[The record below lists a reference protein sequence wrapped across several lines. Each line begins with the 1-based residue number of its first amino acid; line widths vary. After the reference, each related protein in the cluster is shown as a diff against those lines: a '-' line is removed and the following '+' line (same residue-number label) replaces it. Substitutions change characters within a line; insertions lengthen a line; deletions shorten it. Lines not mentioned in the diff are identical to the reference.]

1 MTRYRL
7 KLTFKGKNMATN
19 EQKELALET
28 IEADD
33 GSAVVEV
40 DEKLLQSDELEE
52 QNGFDRAK
60 EGGAKA
66 DATDDDHPDDDDEL
80 RNAKRSRRRAKR
92 DLVRKTN
99 QEKDVQLVALKREN
113 EEFKRR
119 LSQVERSSKTEGLIR
134 IDKNLEDANYRVEYA
149 KLKLAEATQNSDGQ
163 AMVEA
168 QTLWNAAQREV
179 DALSYQ
185 RRRAD
190 QELRQPQQQQTADP
204 TIQRFA
210 QQWMA
215 KNSWYN
221 PSTTDPDSRVAKKI
235 DELMG
240 AQGWDPTDPDYWDE
254 LDSRL
259 QKELPHRY
267 NETNDNDSRNVRR
280 PRNVVGSSGREASAA
295 YGGSNRTQFVLSPE
309 RVKAMKES
317 GSWDN
322 PERKAKMIKQYI
334 AFDRS
339 NRN

>member
-1 MTRYRL
+1 
-7 KLTFKGKNMATN
+7 MATA

-28 IEADD
+28 IESDD

-40 DEKLLQSDELEE
+40 DPAMLIPEESDE
-52 QNGFDRAK
+52 QNGFERAK
-60 EGGAKA
+60 EGGSVDKSTDSA
-66 DATDDDHPDDDDEL
+66 DEDHPDDDEEL
-80 RNAKRSRRRAKR
+80 RSAKRNRRRAKK
-92 DLVRKTN
+92 DLIRKTN
-99 QEKDVQLVALKREN
+99 QEKDAQLMALKREN

-119 LSQVERSSKTEGLIR
+119 LSLVERSAKTEGLMR

-149 KLKLAEATQNSDGQ
+149 KLKLAEATQNADGQ

-179 DALSYQ
+179 DQLTQ
-185 RRRAD
+185 VRKQAD
-190 QELRQPQQQQTADP
+190 QELRQPQQQQGADP
-204 TIQRFA
+204 MVQRLA
-210 QQWMA
+210 QRWMSR
-215 KNSWYN
+215 NSWYN
-221 PSTTDPDSRVAKKI
+221 PSATDPDSRVAKKI

-267 NETNDNDSRNVRR
+267 NDSNDDDSRNVRR

-295 YGGSNRTQFVLSPE
+295 YGGSNRTQFVLSPD
-309 RVKAMKES
+309 RVKAMKEA
-317 GSWDN
+317 GAWDN
-322 PERKAKMIKQYI
+322 PERKAKMIKQFMAY
-334 AFDRS
+334 DRA